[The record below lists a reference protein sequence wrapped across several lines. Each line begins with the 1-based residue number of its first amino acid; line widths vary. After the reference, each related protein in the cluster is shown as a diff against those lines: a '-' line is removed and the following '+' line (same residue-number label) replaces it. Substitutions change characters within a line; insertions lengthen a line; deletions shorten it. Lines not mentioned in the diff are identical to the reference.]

1 MTPTHR
7 DEIMPT
13 ARAAHSSPPLVVL
26 FSANPSSLTR
36 LDLEGELQ
44 DIVDELEGVGL
55 EGVLAL
61 ESQSATTPRTVQR
74 ALLVERPTVVHF
86 SGHGRGR
93 GARPPRRPG
102 RAVRDLV
109 PDPAPARTTG
119 IMLHGD
125 HDADLKVV
133 SGAALGDLFAKA
145 GSTVRL
151 VFLNACHSAE
161 QADALVQHVDFVI
174 GIDGAIEDEA
184 AKAFAV
190 ALYRALAFGRTIE
203 ASFELAL
210 NALMLEDLRDDR
222 TRPILRCRR
231 GADPRRARLVEPPP
245 RDDGRAWDVFI
256 SYASADEEPVRR
268 LAEELHHRQLRVF
281 FDRWEIGLGEEVRQ
295 RLERGLDGCTHGLIA
310 MSPRTM
316 TRPWVQAEYSALL
329 DKATTHGRLLIPV
342 LIGRETT
349 TLPPFLRA
357 RRLVDLRGLT
367 TEAYRERVGDIAQAL
382 RGRRPGPP
390 SRLRRRRTRD

>member
-1 MTPTHR
+1 M
-7 DEIMPT
+7 
-13 ARAAHSSPPLVVL
+13 VL

-133 SGAALGDLFAKA
+133 TDRI
-145 GSTVRL
+145 V
-151 VFLNACHSAE
+151 HM
-161 QADALVQHVDFVI
+161 I
-174 GIDGAIEDEA
+174 G
-184 AKAFAV
+184 
-190 ALYRALAFGRTIE
+190 
-203 ASFELAL
+203 EL
-210 NALMLEDLRDDR
+210 
-222 TRPILRCRR
+222 
-231 GADPRRARLVEPPP
+231 
-245 RDDGRAWDVFI
+245 
-256 SYASADEEPVRR
+256 S
-268 LAEELHHRQLRVF
+268 Q
-281 FDRWEIGLGEEVRQ
+281 
-295 RLERGLDGCTHGLIA
+295 
-310 MSPRTM
+310 
-316 TRPWVQAEYSALL
+316 
-329 DKATTHGRLLIPV
+329 
-342 LIGRETT
+342 
-349 TLPPFLRA
+349 
-357 RRLVDLRGLT
+357 
-367 TEAYRERVGDIAQAL
+367 
-382 RGRRPGPP
+382 
-390 SRLRRRRTRD
+390 